1 MVLMN
6 LANYAQFEREMI
18 SERTRD
24 ALRHLKS
31 QGVRLGH
38 APYGYELSTERDAHG
53 RRILVPL
60 PDEQVVVDRIKLLR
74 EEGLSFA
81 KIARRLNA
89 EQTPARRNGTWRTSR
104 ICIILNREG
113 MHTMRKNR
121 PHIPSRFD
129 TEAATALARK
139 LREEGLSLNQ
149 IGMRLRK
156 ERLTPL
162 RGGKWYPAQV
172 GQLLKCSAPHDRAAI
187 ARRAYELRAQGMTL
201 KEVGIRLSLEGL
213 KPKEGGVWYPSLVKG
228 LLGSVESGGESQPS
242 GEP

>member
-38 APYGYELSTERDAHG
+38 APYGHELSTERDAHG

-60 PDEQVVVDRIKLLR
+60 PDEQVVVLRMKLLR
-74 EEGLSFA
+74 REGLSFA
-81 KIARRLNA
+81 KIARRLNE
-89 EQTPARRNGTWRTSR
+89 EQIPARRNGTWRTSR
-104 ICIILNREG
+104 ICIILDREG

-129 TEAATALARK
+129 PEAATATGAEAAGGRAQSESDRCATAEGETDSSARW
-139 LREEGLSLNQ
+139 EVASGA
-149 IGMRLRK
+149 
-156 ERLTPL
+156 
-162 RGGKWYPAQV
+162 GGAATEV
-172 GQLLKCSAPHDRAAI
+172 FCSA
-187 ARRAYELRAQGMTL
+187 
-201 KEVGIRLSLEGL
+201 
-213 KPKEGGVWYPSLVKG
+213 
-228 LLGSVESGGESQPS
+228 
-242 GEP
+242 